1 MNKKELNT
9 KQVGDL
15 FGVDEST
22 VRRWSISG
30 KIKCASSA
38 GGHRKFS
45 YYNIIQFS
53 KKHGAK
59 FKQKND
65 IDVLDSKQIIK
76 KITNFTLN
84 HDSSSI
90 ESIFIGLY
98 LQGIQLSDLM
108 DNYVEKVLIN
118 IQSKLD
124 TEKISTAEEHI
135 ARKIISR
142 SLNNFRQSISNTK
155 SKNNKNI
162 LCLNLENDIPDLP
175 IDMIQILLENINYN
189 VQNCGSHTSTE
200 NLKILLSKKEY
211 EAIFIY
217 LCNRQCCT
225 STVRD
230 NIKKTNHD
238 LNEIGKLAKK
248 YKIKLFLG
256 GPSFKNV
263 DKENLKKYTR
273 FTKYSE
279 ALSIVSN

>member
-53 KKHGAK
+53 KNHGAK

-76 KITNFTLN
+76 KITNFTLS

-98 LQGIQLSDLM
+98 LHGIQLSDLM
-108 DNYVEKVLIN
+108 DNYVEKVLVN

-155 SKNNKNI
+155 SKKNKNI

-217 LCNRQCCT
+217 LCDRQCCT

-256 GPSFKNV
+256 GPSFKNL

>member
-53 KKHGAK
+53 KNHGAK
-59 FKQKND
+59 FKQKKD

-108 DNYVEKVLIN
+108 DNYVEKVLVN

>member
-53 KKHGAK
+53 KNHGAK
-59 FKQKND
+59 FKQKKD

-108 DNYVEKVLIN
+108 DNYVEKVLVN

-238 LNEIGKLAKK
+238 LNEIGKLAEK

>member
-53 KKHGAK
+53 KNHGTS

-84 HDSSSI
+84 HDSISI

-238 LNEIGKLAKK
+238 LNEISKLAKR

>member
-53 KKHGAK
+53 KNHGAK
-59 FKQKND
+59 FKQKKD

-76 KITNFTLN
+76 KITNLTLN

>member
-22 VRRWSISG
+22 VRRWSIAG

-53 KKHGAK
+53 KDHGAK
-59 FKQKND
+59 FQQKND
-65 IDVLDSKQIIK
+65 IKDLDSKLIIK

-84 HDSSSI
+84 HNSNAI

-98 LQGIQLSDLM
+98 LQGIQLSNLM
-108 DNYVEKVLIN
+108 DNYIEKVLIN

-217 LCNRQCCT
+217 LCDRQCCT
-225 STVRD
+225 STVSD

-238 LNEIGKLAKK
+238 LNEISKLAKR
-248 YKIKLFLG
+248 YKIKTFLG
-256 GPSFKNV
+256 GPSLKNV
-263 DKENLKKYTR
+263 DKKNLKKYTR

>member
-53 KKHGAK
+53 KNHGAK
-59 FKQKND
+59 FKQKKD

-108 DNYVEKVLIN
+108 DNYVENVLVN

>member
-30 KIKCASSA
+30 KIKCVSSA

-53 KKHGAK
+53 KDHGAK

-65 IDVLDSKQIIK
+65 IDLLDSKQIIK

-108 DNYVEKVLIN
+108 DNYVEKVLVN